1 MSIFENILII
11 EVYLAFPIACYLI
24 YIAYATNMDFKI
36 KNLFLEFSLLTS
48 LFLMIKFVPTKS
60 LYCLLFYNIPLLL
73 AFIKKKNKTAIMISV
88 IIVLCYYYYG
98 SLPLSLLCIEY
109 IIYYILYL
117 KIENKETLIN
127 VFVALKSFL
136 ISFLVFYN
144 VNPHGSL
151 INNISCISFSII
163 TFIIFTYLS
172 LFLFRKGEEI
182 ANLSN
187 VISENKRE
195 RRLYESLSKL
205 THELKNPITV
215 CKGYIEIINKNGM
228 SSAESY
234 IPIISEEID
243 RALLVINDFST
254 LGKATTI
261 NKEEVDLKIF
271 TEEIIDV
278 VRPLLNK
285 YNAKISLTSK
295 DEIYVSL
302 DYNRMKQV
310 LVNILKNAIEA
321 RKEEEPLEIKVELKE
336 YNNCCK
342 IIVKDNGIGMSKE
355 TLAKIYDMFYT
366 TKSIGSGLGVVLSK
380 EIVELHKGTMKYDS
394 KLGEGTKVT
403 ITLPNK

>member
-11 EVYLAFPIACYLI
+11 GVYLAFPIACYLI

-144 VNPHGSL
+144 VNPHGSF

-187 VISENKRE
+187 AISENKRE
-195 RRLYESLSKL
+195 KRLYESLSKL

-310 LVNILKNAIEA
+310 LVNVLKNAIEA

-336 YNNCCK
+336 YSNCCK

-403 ITLPNK
+403 ITLPIK

>member
-11 EVYLAFPIACYLI
+11 GVYLAFPIACYLI

-187 VISENKRE
+187 AISENKRE

-285 YNAKISLTSK
+285 YNAKIFLTSK

-380 EIVELHKGTMKYDS
+380 EIIELHKGTMKYDS